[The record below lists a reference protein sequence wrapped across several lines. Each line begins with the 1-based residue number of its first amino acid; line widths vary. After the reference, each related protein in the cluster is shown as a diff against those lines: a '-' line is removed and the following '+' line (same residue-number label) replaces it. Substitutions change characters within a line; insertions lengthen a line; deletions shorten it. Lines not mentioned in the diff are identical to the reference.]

1 MSLSKGYMLPKVEKV
16 VLQEKVDLYAR
27 ASGDCNPIH
36 IDADFA
42 NQSQFGGRIAHGMM
56 IAATLSEM
64 VTMVF
69 EKDWVDTGS
78 LKIRFRA
85 PVYPGESIST
95 FGEVEKVTEM
105 DQEKYAV
112 MCSVGIR
119 RDNGELVISGSAE
132 VTVSKE
138 SRIFE

>member
-16 VLQEKVDLYAR
+16 ILQEKVDLYAR
-27 ASGDCNPIH
+27 ASGDFNPIH

-42 NQSQFGGRIAHGMM
+42 DESQFGGRIAHGMM

-85 PVYPGESIST
+85 PVYPGEAIST

>member
-16 VLQEKVDLYAR
+16 VLQEKIDLYAK

-69 EKDWVDTGS
+69 EKDWVDTGA

-85 PVYPGESIST
+85 PVYPGEYIST
-95 FGEVEKVTEM
+95 FGEVVKVTEM